1 MGVRHLVAAAAIQC
15 ILFALCSTASAST
28 ACPSDLDVPDATTAP
43 TAASALFCDV
53 NELRA
58 QNDLAPLRWDWRLWA
73 AAERMA
79 VDMSA
84 RHFFSHVTPDG
95 LTLADRVVPTGYLPD
110 NDTWLLTENLAWG
123 QGVLSS
129 PLSIAYGWMDSPEHR
144 VNLLD
149 PAVQDV
155 GIGVAPG
162 PDDMGG
168 MIYVA
173 DFGSRGEPT
182 APARGE
188 PTAPT
193 APAKLTVQSLH
204 LRLRFV
210 RAARAL
216 RRPTH
221 VAKARRG
228 GSVRLHGRHRHS
240 RR

>member
-1 MGVRHLVAAAAIQC
+1 MGVRHLAAAAAIQC
-15 ILFALCSTASAST
+15 ILFAFCSTASAST

-43 TAASALFCDV
+43 TAASALLCDV

-58 QNDLAPLRWDWRLWA
+58 QNDVAPVRWDWRLWA
-73 AAERMA
+73 AAEHMA
-79 VDMSA
+79 VDMST

-129 PLSIAYGWMDSPEHR
+129 PLSIAYGWMDSPGHR
-144 VNLLD
+144 LNLLD

-162 PDDMGG
+162 PEDMGG
-168 MIYVA
+168 MVYVA
-173 DFGSRGEPT
+173 DFGSPGGP
-182 APARGE
+182 PA
-188 PTAPT
+188 T
-193 APAKLTVQSLH
+193 KLTVQSLH

-216 RRPTH
+216 RRPKH
-221 VAKARRG
+221 VAKALRG
-228 GSVRLHGRHRHS
+228 GSVRLHGRHRRS
-240 RR
+240 RRG